1 MSIVD
6 KKKKIFGN
14 VAAAKTLV
22 DGIPKLKTN
31 SSFPSINNGGDSI
44 SFLTDLIISL
54 IGYDELIKS
63 IENTLTY
70 SLQNIEKDI
79 KKILKD
85 MLNNSVA
92 CGINPSIPNFLKSSD
107 VGIVIEVT
115 KIDYLEIFKVNPN
128 SPDGNLLYTDITSPL
143 TNSSDFNTFL
153 FGVIQG
159 DGQTYNWKNIFS
171 ITFNSLGNANRPNNT
186 FTIKANSNYDTN
198 KKLTDLNN
206 NFIDSLT
213 LFNSTIV
220 INQIIDIIFGS
231 ISVSTKKTIKQ
242 LEMEAKINTV
252 IDNLTKSDS
261 ETIVSDDYFSFSNEE
276 ISANQEKAILRKKG
290 ILKLETETNIDA
302 TVPVSFL
309 NDFTNEMK
317 ITGTLNEQKTVISS
331 NLNKMA
337 EQNTVNSNN
346 PSDHVSIKINFIQ
359 EIIKNLIKAIVNI
372 ILSPKVVMIF
382 LINFKIVNGN
392 DATFRDPI
400 DFMKQNKNLI
410 NGVIK
415 SVTES
420 IVKLL
425 MNMALKKISTLVAEQ
440 VSLKLIEKGKNR
452 QTQLLSLVG
461 IPQDVLRKIKGLL

>member
-1 MSIVD
+1 MSILD

-22 DGIPKLKTN
+22 DGIPKLKLN
-31 SSFPSINNGGDSI
+31 SSFPSINNEGDSI

-54 IGYDELIKS
+54 IGYEELIKS

-70 SLQNIEKDI
+70 SLENIEKDI

-85 MLNNSVA
+85 ILNNVLT
-92 CGINPSIPNFLKSSD
+92 CGINPSTPDFLKSTN
-107 VGIVIEVT
+107 VGIIIEVN

-128 SPDGNLLYTDITSPL
+128 SPDGNLLYTDITTPL

-159 DGQTYNWKNIFS
+159 DGQTFNWKNILS
-171 ITFNSLGNANRPNNT
+171 ITFNSEGNGVRPNNT

-206 NFIDSLT
+206 NFIDSLL
-213 LFNSTIV
+213 LFNSTII

-231 ISVSTKKTIKQ
+231 ISVSTKKTTKQ
-242 LEMEAKINTV
+242 LEMESKINTI

-261 ETIVSDDYFSFSNEE
+261 EDIVSDEYFSFSNEE
-276 ISANQEKAILRKKG
+276 ISIVQDKANLRKKG
-290 ILKLETETNIDA
+290 VLKLETETNINA
-302 TVPVSFL
+302 TMPVSFL

-317 ITGTLNEQKTVISS
+317 VTGTLNEQKSVITS

-359 EIIKNLIKAIVNI
+359 QIIQNLIKAIVNI

-382 LINFKIVNGN
+382 LINYKIVNGN
-392 DATFRDPI
+392 DATFSDPI
-400 DFMKQNKNLI
+400 DFMKKNKNLI
-410 NGVIK
+410 NSVIK
-415 SVTES
+415 NVTES

-425 MNMALKKISTLVAEQ
+425 ITIALKKISVLVAEQ
-440 VSLKLIEKGKNR
+440 TSLKLIERGKN
-452 QTQLLSLVG
+452 QQSQLLSLVG
-461 IPQDVLRKIKGLL
+461 IPQEVIRKIKGLL

>member
-1 MSIVD
+1 MSILD

-22 DGIPKLKTN
+22 DGIPKLKLN
-31 SSFPSINNGGDSI
+31 SSFPSINNQGDSI

-54 IGYDELIKS
+54 IGYEELVKS

-70 SLQNIEKDI
+70 SLENIEKDI

-85 MLNNSVA
+85 ILKGVLA
-92 CGINPSIPNFLKSSD
+92 CGINPTIPTFLKSTEE
-107 VGIVIEVT
+107 GIVIEVS

-128 SPDGNLLYTDITSPL
+128 SPDGNLLYTDITTPL
-143 TNSSDFNTFL
+143 TDSSDFNTFL

-159 DGQTYNWKNIFS
+159 DGQTFNWKNILS
-171 ITFNSLGNANRPNNT
+171 ITFNSEGNGVRPNNT
-186 FTIKANSNYDTN
+186 FTIKANSNYDSPN
-198 KKLTDLNN
+198 KLTDLNN

-231 ISVSTKKTIKQ
+231 ISVSVKKTTKQ
-242 LEMEAKINTV
+242 LETEAKINTI

-261 ETIVSDDYFSFSNEE
+261 ETVVSDDYFSFSNEE
-276 ISANQEKAILRKKG
+276 ISVIEEKASLRKKG
-290 ILKLETETNIDA
+290 ILKLETETNINA
-302 TVPVSFL
+302 TMPVSFL

-317 ITGTLNEQKTVISS
+317 VTGTLNEQKTVITS
-331 NLNKMA
+331 NLTKMA
-337 EQNTVNSNN
+337 EQNTVNSTNT
-346 PSDHVSIKINFIQ
+346 SDHVSIKINFIQ

-382 LINFKIVNGN
+382 LINYKIVNGN
-392 DATFRDPI
+392 NASFSDPI
-400 DFMKQNKNLI
+400 DFMKKNKNLI
-410 NGVIK
+410 NSVIK
-415 SVTES
+415 QVTEE

-425 MNMALKKISTLVAEQ
+425 MNIALKKISVLVAEQ
-440 VSLKLIEKGKNR
+440 ATLKLIEKGKNK
-452 QTQLLSLVG
+452 QAQLLSLVG
-461 IPQDVLRKIKGLL
+461 IPQEVIRQIKGLL